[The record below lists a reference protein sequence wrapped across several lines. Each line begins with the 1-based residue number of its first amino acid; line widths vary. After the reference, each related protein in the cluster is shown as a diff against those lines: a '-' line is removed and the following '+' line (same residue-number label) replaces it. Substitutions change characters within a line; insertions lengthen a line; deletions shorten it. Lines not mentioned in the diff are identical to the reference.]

1 MVQNHIQEDE
11 IDLRELFLTLWEK
24 KIFITIFTLVT
35 TTLVG
40 IYALMQN
47 PTPIYEGKLYLEIG
61 KIHDKNFAPVLI
73 ENPNNLSRVL
83 NLELGVQSN
92 TSKGTSNIIEVS
104 FLNEDKELIK
114 NKLESARDFT
124 ISKHMEETSFYTKAI
139 MTKQI
144 GGGISILDEAVNKPK
159 KMLMLSVGF
168 VTGFT
173 LSIFLVFFMQFIR
186 GFKTTNR

>member
-1 MVQNHIQEDE
+1 MVQNHIREDE

-83 NLELGVQSN
+83 NLEFGVQSN

>member
-1 MVQNHIQEDE
+1 MVQNHIREDE